1 MVYSPLLTGGLSQP
15 LMRLVVDENP
25 SKSDDVH
32 DQWLI
37 RNVPRTAKLSVKIF
51 DKDND
56 KVKDDYIGS
65 FELSLRPRNCR
76 STESINSWGKTQT
89 LGPYTFDGPVRY
101 SGHSLLAVGQLT
113 KKQKWSPSYRAAQ
126 AIFEGP
132 VSLGVQSL
140 IKQVH
145 HMLSPKHTTNRFG
158 ALNTS
163 HDFWKLFE
171 IGAPVFLDFAS
182 KHGLHANCSE
192 TVCYAEEMHPRPIC
206 GWDRFTSASQVD
218 CDQWELVIGNGSSTY
233 PPDRSLLVKLKD

>member
-56 KVKDDYIGS
+56 KVKDDYIAG
-65 FELSLRPRNCR
+65 
-76 STESINSWGKTQT
+76 
-89 LGPYTFDGPVRY
+89 
-101 SGHSLLAVGQLT
+101 
-113 KKQKWSPSYRAAQ
+113 
-126 AIFEGP
+126 
-132 VSLGVQSL
+132 
-140 IKQVH
+140 
-145 HMLSPKHTTNRFG
+145 
-158 ALNTS
+158 
-163 HDFWKLFE
+163 
-171 IGAPVFLDFAS
+171 
-182 KHGLHANCSE
+182 
-192 TVCYAEEMHPRPIC
+192 EMHPRPIC
-206 GWDRFTSASQVD
+206 GWDRFTSAIQVD